1 VSNAGATSTAADT
14 ARRAA
19 LVGTAGYLFACVLWG
34 LNLPLSAAL
43 LKHFDPFWVS
53 PLRYVVATLLLGA
66 MVLVSAGPAQLR
78 SPIPLWRVAVL
89 SLCVAGFLVLYNLG
103 LFRTHPMTVAAI
115 SAGSPVYVAVVSRLM
130 TGARLERGFWG
141 ATVLTL
147 IGAGIAVAG
156 RAKALAAADGLP
168 AGAALSQQGGAAFS
182 PQGAAAFSPQGG
194 ELMVVLGICSWT
206 AYSILAQRWFPPST
220 SQLRRT
226 YLTTIWALPWLFLFW
241 ALARAAGLAG
251 APNLHPPPLPVAQ
264 LLVAAVFCTALAT
277 VAWNTGVNRLGIQ
290 TGGLWQNTVP
300 VFAVLISLLFFGVQ
314 PLAEQ
319 LIGGAVVLA
328 GVLYMQWQRRPT
340 RQNSPVPTRPA
351 KD

>member
-1 VSNAGATSTAADT
+1 MSANGPAGSTAAI

-19 LVGTAGYLFACVLWG
+19 LMGTAGYLVASVLWG
-34 LNLPLSAAL
+34 MNLPLSAAL

-53 PLRYVVATLLLGA
+53 PLRYAVATVLLGGL
-66 MVLVSAGPAQLR
+66 LVVTLGPRQLR

-103 LFRTHPMTVAAI
+103 LYHTHPMTVAAL

-141 ATVLTL
+141 ATALTL
-147 IGAGIAVAG
+147 IGAGIAISG
-156 RAKALAAADGLP
+156 RSQAVAAAGGVP
-168 AGAALSQQGGAAFS
+168 AAWFS
-182 PQGAAAFSPQGG
+182 LQGG
-194 ELMVVLGICSWT
+194 ELLVVLGICSWT
-206 AYSILAQRWFPPST
+206 AYSILAQRWFAPDTP
-220 SQLRRT
+220 QLRRT
-226 YLTTIWALPWLFLFW
+226 YLTTIGALPWLLLCW
-241 ALARAAGLAG
+241 AGARASGLVG
-251 APNLHPPPLPVAQ
+251 PPNLNPAPLPMIQ

-290 TGGLWQNTVP
+290 TGGLWQNMVP

-319 LIGGAVVLA
+319 LVGGAVVLA
-328 GVLYMQWQRRPT
+328 GVLYMQGQRART
-340 RQNSPVPTRPA
+340 ARLIRQADPSG
-351 KD
+351 

>member
-1 VSNAGATSTAADT
+1 VSASAPSDGTAAT
-14 ARRAA
+14 PLGGPAASARRAA
-19 LVGTAGYLFACVLWG
+19 LIGTAGYLFASVLWG
-34 LNLPLSAAL
+34 LNIPLSAAL
-43 LKHFDPFWVS
+43 LQHFDPFWVS
-53 PLRYVVATLLLGA
+53 PLRYVVAALLLGGMLA
-66 MVLVSAGPAQLR
+66 ATLGPRQLR

-103 LFRTHPMTVAAI
+103 LYRTHPMTVAAI

-147 IGAGIAVAG
+147 LGAGIAISG
-156 RAKALAAADGLP
+156 RARASLDSAA
-168 AGAALSQQGGAAFS
+168 SSGAAFS
-182 PQGAAAFSPQGG
+182 AQGG
-194 ELMVVLGICSWT
+194 EVLVVLGICSWT
-206 AYSILAQRWFPPST
+206 AYSILAQRWFPPGT
-220 SQLRRT
+220 PQLRRT
-226 YLTTIWALPWLFLFW
+226 FLTTLGALPWLLLFW
-241 ALARAAGLAG
+241 AGARAVDLAG
-251 APNLHPPPLPVAQ
+251 PPNLSPAPAQVVQ

-328 GVLYMQWQRRPT
+328 GVLYMQWQRSRSS
-340 RQNSPVPTRPA
+340 RSMSR
-351 KD
+351 

>member
-1 VSNAGATSTAADT
+1 MGVSAGNRAAGTAAAADT

-19 LVGTAGYLFACVLWG
+19 LIGTGGYLFASVLWG

-43 LKHFDPFWVS
+43 LRHFDPFWVS
-53 PLRYVVATLLLGA
+53 PLRYVVATVLLGG
-66 MVLVSAGPAQLR
+66 MVLASVGPAQLR

-103 LFRTHPMTVAAI
+103 LFYTHPMTVAAI
-115 SAGSPVYVAVVSRLM
+115 SAGSPVYVAVVSRVM

-156 RAKALAAADGLP
+156 RAKAAAAAAVTAGTTAAAP
-168 AGAALSQQGGAAFS
+168 AFSLQGGV
-182 PQGAAAFSPQGG
+182 
-194 ELMVVLGICSWT
+194 LLVVLAICCWT
-206 AYSILAQRWFPPST
+206 AYSILAQRWFRPGT
-220 SQLRRT
+220 SQLQRT
-226 YLTTIWALPWLFLFW
+226 YLTTVGALPWLLLFW
-241 ALARAAGLAG
+241 ALARISGLVG
-251 APNLHPPPLPVAQ
+251 APNLQPAPLPVLQ

-300 VFAVLISLLFFGVQ
+300 VFAVLISMLFFGIP
-314 PLAEQ
+314 PLTEQ
-319 LIGGAVVLA
+319 LIGGAVVLV
-328 GVLYMQWQRRPT
+328 GVLYMQWQRARSA
-340 RQNSPVPTRPA
+340 RA
-351 KD
+351 AA

>member
-1 VSNAGATSTAADT
+1 MSASGPSSAAASGALAT

-19 LVGTAGYLFACVLWG
+19 LIGTGGYLVASVLWG

-53 PLRYVVATLLLGA
+53 PLRYVVATVLLGG
-66 MVLVSAGPAQLR
+66 MVAVSVGPRQLR

-103 LFRTHPMTVAAI
+103 LYRTHPMTVAAL

-141 ATVLTL
+141 ATALTL
-147 IGAGIAVAG
+147 IGAGIAVTG
-156 RAKALAAADGLP
+156 RAQ
-168 AGAALSQQGGAAFS
+168 AGTPGGASGGATFGAAFS
-182 PQGAAAFSPQGG
+182 LQGG
-194 ELMVVLGICSWT
+194 ELLVVLAICSWT
-206 AYSILAQRWFPPST
+206 VYSILAQRWFTPGT
-220 SQLRRT
+220 GQLQRT
-226 YLTTIWALPWLFLFW
+226 YLTTIGALPWLLLFW
-241 ALARAAGLAG
+241 AGARATGLVG
-251 APNLHPPPLPVAQ
+251 APNLSPAPLPVMQ

-277 VAWNTGVNRLGIQ
+277 VAWNTGVSRLGIQ
-290 TGGLWQNTVP
+290 TGGLWQNMVP

-328 GVLYMQWQRRPT
+328 GVLYMQWQRART
-340 RQNSPVPTRPA
+340 ARALLA
-351 KD
+351 KAAAS

>member
-1 VSNAGATSTAADT
+1 MAVSVGPSAAGAATALHT

-19 LVGTAGYLFACVLWG
+19 LIGTAGYLFASVLWG

-43 LKHFDPFWVS
+43 LRHFDPFWVS
-53 PLRYVVATLLLGA
+53 PLRYVVATVLLGG
-66 MVLVSAGPAQLR
+66 MVLASVGPAQLR

-103 LFRTHPMTVAAI
+103 LFYTHPMTVAAI
-115 SAGSPVYVAVVSRLM
+115 SAGSPVYVAVVSRVM

-156 RAKALAAADGLP
+156 RAKAAAAAAVTAGTTAAAP
-168 AGAALSQQGGAAFS
+168 AFSLQGGV
-182 PQGAAAFSPQGG
+182 
-194 ELMVVLGICSWT
+194 LLVVLAICCWT
-206 AYSILAQRWFPPST
+206 AYSILAQRWFRPGT
-220 SQLRRT
+220 SQLQRT
-226 YLTTIWALPWLFLFW
+226 YLTTVGALPWLLLFW
-241 ALARAAGLAG
+241 ALARISGLVG
-251 APNLHPPPLPVAQ
+251 APNLQPAALPVLQ

-300 VFAVLISLLFFGVQ
+300 VFAVLISMLFFGIP
-314 PLAEQ
+314 PLTEQ
-319 LIGGAVVLA
+319 LIGGAVVLV
-328 GVLYMQWQRRPT
+328 GVLYMQWQRARSA
-340 RQNSPVPTRPA
+340 RA
-351 KD
+351 AA

>member
-1 VSNAGATSTAADT
+1 M
-14 ARRAA
+14 
-19 LVGTAGYLFACVLWG
+19 LWG

-43 LKHFDPFWVS
+43 LQHFDPFWVS
-53 PLRYVVATLLLGA
+53 VLRYLVATLLLGG
-66 MVLVSAGPAQLR
+66 MVLVSLGPAQLR

-141 ATVLTL
+141 ATALTL
-147 IGAGIAVAG
+147 IGAGIAIVG
-156 RAKALAAADGLP
+156 RNKALAEAGGP
-168 AGAALSQQGGAAFS
+168 ALGSAIQ
-182 PQGAAAFSPQGG
+182 PQGG
-194 ELMVVLGICSWT
+194 ELLVVLGICSWT
-206 AYSILAQRWFPPST
+206 AYSILAQRWFAPATP
-220 SQLRRT
+220 QLRRT
-226 YLTTIWALPWLFLFW
+226 WLTTVWALPWLFLFW
-241 ALARAAGLAG
+241 ALAWATGLVG
-251 APNLHPPPLPVAQ
+251 PPNLHPAPLPVLQ
-264 LLVAAVFCTALAT
+264 LLIAAVFCTALAT

-290 TGGLWQNTVP
+290 TGGMWQNTVP

-328 GVLYMQWQRRPT
+328 GVLYMQWQRRPA
-340 RQNSPVPTRPA
+340 RQKSPVPTPPA